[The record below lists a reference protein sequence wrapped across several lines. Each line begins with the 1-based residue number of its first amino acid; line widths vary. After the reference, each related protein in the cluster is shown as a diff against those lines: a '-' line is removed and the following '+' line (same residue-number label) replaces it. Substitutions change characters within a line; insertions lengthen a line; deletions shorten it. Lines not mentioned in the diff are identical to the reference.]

1 MDTRRKGRLDTIYL
15 NRVRRERWA
24 QRGPALLAY
33 DRKMRLIGMDTWRDL
48 FEDSDA
54 RLIAQSTVGPWSV
67 STIWLG
73 IDRRYGMN
81 SGPPLVFET
90 LVFDGNSVAM
100 IDRWRLEF
108 RWSYERE
115 ARIGHRDVAS
125 FARAVLIKR
134 GDIPEDTTANKE
146 ENTWPGQRRK
156 QRS

>member
-1 MDTRRKGRLDTIYL
+1 
-15 NRVRRERWA
+15 
-24 QRGPALLAY
+24 
-33 DRKMRLIGMDTWRDL
+33 MRLIGMDTWRVL

-54 RLIAQSTVGPWSV
+54 RLVRQSPVGPWLV

-90 LVFDGNSVAM
+90 LVFDGDSVVM

-125 FARAVLIKR
+125 FAHAVLSKR
-134 GDIPEDTTANKE
+134 GILQDTTVNRTE
-146 ENTWPGQRRK
+146 DTWPGQRRK
-156 QRS
+156 QSS